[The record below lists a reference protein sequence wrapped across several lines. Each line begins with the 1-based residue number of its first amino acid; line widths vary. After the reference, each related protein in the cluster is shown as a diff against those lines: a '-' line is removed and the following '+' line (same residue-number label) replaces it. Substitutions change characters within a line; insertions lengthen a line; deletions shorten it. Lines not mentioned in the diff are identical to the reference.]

1 MKSLPFQ
8 ITSSVAMVARRTHTR
23 SLPDNPFDG
32 AYHPPPPPP
41 GGEVEML
48 DSRSC
53 DRRVARIFFFFSCAS
68 SYYIPHLNRRWQRW
82 PGPFGAFYKCRFSMI
97 KGVWPRIINGKI
109 KITKQQQQRHNHLVS
124 SNINGQSTPLSFV
137 LLTALVGMFFRVL
150 IGPWWNK
157 I

>member
-1 MKSLPFQ
+1 MKSLSFQ
-8 ITSSVAMVARRTHTR
+8 IASSVAMVAHRTHTR

-32 AYHPPPPPP
+32 GYHPPPP
-41 GGEVEML
+41 GGW
-48 DSRSC
+48 SGN
-53 DRRVARIFFFFSCAS
+53 ARFSVVWPAGGSYLFSCAS
-68 SYYIPHLNRRWQRW
+68 SYYLPHLNLRWQRW
-82 PGPFGAFYKCRFSMI
+82 PGPFGAFYKCRLSII

>member
-8 ITSSVAMVARRTHTR
+8 IASSVAMVARRTHTR

-32 AYHPPPPPP
+32 AYHPHSPT

-53 DRRVARIFFFFSCAS
+53 DRRVARIFFFSCAS
-68 SYYIPHLNRRWQRW
+68 SYYLPHLNLRWQRW
-82 PGPFGAFYKCRFSMI
+82 PGPFGAFYKCRLSII

-109 KITKQQQQRHNHLVS
+109 KITKQQQQQRHNHLVS

>member
-41 GGEVEML
+41 GGW
-48 DSRSC
+48 SGN
-53 DRRVARIFFFFSCAS
+53 ARFSVVWPAGGSYLLFFSCAS

-82 PGPFGAFYKCRFSMI
+82 PGPFGAFYKCRLSMI